1 MGFITLTPKNLSNIY
16 ISLSLFLSLCNSSLI
31 HALMADPV
39 HNTHH
44 QKRPHAIFIAY
55 PLQGH
60 VIPSVHLAIKLAS
73 RGFKITFINT
83 HSIHHQTSKAQPDSG
98 SDPFAYVRESSGL
111 DIDYTTVSDGL
122 PLEFDRSL
130 NHDQFMASLLHVF
143 SAHAEEVVGK
153 VVKSSV
159 DTTPVTCIIADTF
172 FVWPSQIAK
181 KFGLLYVS
189 FWTEPALVFT
199 LYYHLD
205 LLRKNGHFACQ
216 GKLLLLI
223 G

>member
-1 MGFITLTPKNLSNIY
+1 M
-16 ISLSLFLSLCNSSLI
+16 
-31 HALMADPV
+31 
-39 HNTHH
+39 
-44 QKRPHAIFIAY
+44 
-55 PLQGH
+55 
-60 VIPSVHLAIKLAS
+60 
-73 RGFKITFINT
+73 
-83 HSIHHQTSKAQPDSG
+83 
-98 SDPFAYVRESSGL
+98 
-111 DIDYTTVSDGL
+111 
-122 PLEFDRSL
+122 
-130 NHDQFMASLLHVF
+130 
-143 SAHAEEVVGK
+143 GK